1 MNNLDILTRLN
12 NSKYFSGIV
21 MILLNIGSKYVSLE
35 LSEAQQQF
43 LNHPIIRKL
52 LVFTI
57 FFVATK
63 DIVVSVILSTIFII
77 FVCGIFHEDSRLC
90 VFKNVLKSFCEK
102 RKVVI
107 NKEDY
112 EKAKKI
118 ISKYESQQI
127 KDLK

>member
-43 LNHPIIRKL
+43 LSHPIIRKL

-77 FVCGIFHEDSRLC
+77 FVCGVFHEDSRLC

>member
-118 ISKYESQQI
+118 ISKYESQQN
-127 KDLK
+127 

>member
-1 MNNLDILTRLN
+1 MENILTRLN
-12 NSKYFSGIV
+12 HSKYFSGLI

-63 DIVVSVILSTIFII
+63 DIVISVILSTIFII
-77 FVCGIFHEDSRLC
+77 FIFGVFHEESRIC
-90 VFKNVLKSFCEK
+90 IVKNSLKTFCKK
-102 RKVVI
+102 RKDLV

-112 EKAKKI
+112 NNAKKI
-118 ISKYESQQI
+118 VKEYESQQN
-127 KDLK
+127 

>member
-1 MNNLDILTRLN
+1 MDILNILSQLN
-12 NSKYFSGIV
+12 NSKYFSGIIMV
-21 MILLNIGSKYVSLE
+21 LLNIGSKYVSLE

-77 FVCGIFHEDSRLC
+77 FICGIFHEESKIC
-90 VFKNVLKSFCEK
+90 VAKNSLKTFCKK
-102 RKVVI
+102 RKDLV
-107 NKEDY
+107 NQEDY
-112 EKAKKI
+112 KKAKKI
-118 ISKYESQQI
+118 VKEYETQQN
-127 KDLK
+127 

>member
-43 LNHPIIRKL
+43 LSHPIIRKL

>member
-1 MNNLDILTRLN
+1 MDSLNILTQLN
-12 NSKYFSGIV
+12 SSKYFSGIV
-21 MILLNIGSKYVSLE
+21 MVLLNIGSKYVSLE

-77 FVCGIFHEDSRLC
+77 FICGIFHEESKIC
-90 VFKNVLKSFCEK
+90 VAKNSLKTFCKK
-102 RKVVI
+102 RKDLV
-107 NKEDY
+107 NQEDY

-118 ISKYESQQI
+118 VKEYETQQN
-127 KDLK
+127 

>member
-1 MNNLDILTRLN
+1 MDNLDILTRLN

-77 FVCGIFHEDSRLC
+77 FVCGVFHEDSRIC

-118 ISKYESQQI
+118 ISKYESQQN
-127 KDLK
+127 

>member
-1 MNNLDILTRLN
+1 MDSLNILTQLN
-12 NSKYFSGIV
+12 SSKYFSGIIMV
-21 MILLNIGSKYVSLE
+21 LLNIGSKYVSLE

-77 FVCGIFHEDSRLC
+77 FICGIFHEESKICVAKDS
-90 VFKNVLKSFCEK
+90 LKTFCKK
-102 RKVVI
+102 RKDLV

-118 ISKYESQQI
+118 VKEYETQQN
-127 KDLK
+127 